1 MLPSLW
7 AAGLLLSLL
16 PHVATAQILT
26 PEPPEQI
33 RGMTVEEKLGERLPI
48 RLTFTDSEG
57 RVIPLTD
64 AFDGEKPVV
73 LALVYFG
80 CPVVCPLVLDR
91 LTESFREIDYTVG
104 EEYNIVVLSIDHTEG
119 VTESSA
125 ARMRAMSI
133 YNQGRSSRSVSGWY
147 FLTGDPV
154 SIKQLADACG
164 WEYRRLSNGEY
175 SHPAAVMIA
184 SPEGVLSRY
193 LYGFDFPPR
202 HMKLSLLDASDG
214 KIAASLGDRFLHFC
228 YRYDPT
234 AGAYSMEAMALMRIA
249 GAATVV
255 GLAGLIGGLFVYERI
270 RRPGRSARRE
280 ESRLAAA

>member
-1 MLPSLW
+1 MPSAW
-7 AAGLLLSLL
+7 AAGLLLSWSVHIA
-16 PHVATAQILT
+16 PAQILT

-33 RGMTVEEKLGERLPI
+33 RGMTVEEKLGERLPT

-57 RVIPLTD
+57 RVVPLTD

-91 LTESFREIDYTVG
+91 LTGSFGEIDYTVG
-104 EEYNIVVLSIDHTEG
+104 EDYNVVVLSIDHTEG

-125 ARMRAMSI
+125 ARMRAMGV
-133 YNQGRSSRSVSGWY
+133 YNQGRSVQSNSGWF

-154 SIKQLADACG
+154 SLKQLADACG

-184 SPEGVLSRY
+184 SPEGVLTRY

-202 HMKLSLLDASDG
+202 QMKLSLLDASDG

-234 AGAYSMEAMALMRIA
+234 AGTYSMEAMALMRIA
-249 GAATVV
+249 GAVTVV
-255 GLAGLIGGLFVYERI
+255 GLAGLIGGLIVVERI
-270 RRPGRSARRE
+270 RRQGSSARRE
-280 ESRLAAA
+280 ASRLAAA